1 VKQVV
6 QQIGGGPVQVLDVP
20 TPQFGPTEVLV
31 RTEAS
36 IISAGTER
44 AITSLAQSNLLA
56 KAKARPD
63 LVRKVVARAK
73 VDGIAATVANVR
85 GRLAEDLPLGYSA
98 AGRVL
103 AVGENVVGI
112 VAGDL
117 VATAGAGWAN
127 HAETQAVP
135 GLLCSVVPSSVTAE
149 DAAFATIASI
159 ALHGLRLAE
168 VGVGSKVVVQG
179 AGLVGQIAAR
189 LATAAGCDVI
199 ALDVSPD
206 AVAGASNRGI
216 HALVDSGPAATA
228 LILDWSRG
236 RGADAVLVC
245 AAGHSSEIVGR
256 VPALC
261 RDRATVVIVGDV
273 GLSLSRTPFYE
284 KELTLRFARSYGP
297 GRYDREYEQ
306 WGVDYP
312 AGQVRWTEGRN
323 LEAVLDLLV
332 RRRLIV
338 SDLVTHRFPIE
349 RAAEAYDL
357 IESRREPYVAIAIE
371 YPRAATTTEH
381 IDGGT
386 PTARPSGAPARPLA
400 IGWLGAG
407 NFSTGVLLPAF
418 KTAGF
423 TDLLCVASTRGV
435 SATRMAE
442 SGGFLR
448 AVSGSDEVINDP
460 NVGTVVI
467 ATPHDSHGRL
477 VEQALRAGK
486 NVWCEKPLALSSDD
500 LDLIEA
506 AAPAGG
512 VLAVGFNRRFA
523 PATAAVRRALP
534 VGEPR
539 FVIYRV
545 AAGVLPEKHWYHD
558 RRKGGRLLGE
568 VCHFVDTASALIG
581 ADPVDVVS
589 VGAGRPHETLL
600 ADDLSVTM
608 RYPDGSMAVIVYTSA
623 AGGWGKEY
631 VEVVSG
637 TYRAVIDDYRSA
649 TVNGKNV
656 WKGRQDKGHKAA
668 VAQFKSDVV
677 RGESDIT
684 AASLATS
691 RAVIA
696 AAASLL
702 QSG

>member
-1 VKQVV
+1 MKQVI
-6 QQIGGGPVQVLDVP
+6 QQIGGGPVKVLDVP
-20 TPQFGPTEVLV
+20 SPQFGPTEVLV

-73 VDGIAATVANVR
+73 VDGIAATLANVR

-98 AGRVL
+98 AGRVV

-112 VAGDL
+112 AVGDL

-127 HAETQAVP
+127 HAELQAVP
-135 GLLCSVVPSSVTAE
+135 GLLCSVVPSSVTPE

-179 AGLVGQIAAR
+179 AGLVGQLAAR
-189 LATAAGCDVI
+189 LAAAAGCDVI
-199 ALDVSPD
+199 ALDVSSA
-206 AVAGASNRGI
+206 AVAGASGRGI
-216 HALVDSGPAATA
+216 HAVVDSGERATA
-228 LILDWSRG
+228 SILDWSRG

-245 AAGHSSEIVGR
+245 AAGASSEIVGR

-273 GLSLSRTPFYE
+273 GLHLSRTPFYE
-284 KELTLRFARSYGP
+284 KELALRFARSYGP
-297 GRYDREYEQ
+297 GRYEREYEQ

-312 AGQVRWTEGRN
+312 VGQVRWTEGRN
-323 LEAVLDLLV
+323 LEAVIDLLD
-332 RRRLIV
+332 RGQIIV

-349 RAAEAYDL
+349 QATEAYTL
-357 IESRREPYVAIAIE
+357 IESRQEPYVAIAIE
-371 YPRAATTTEH
+371 YPQFESAAESIDGDAPAAT
-381 IDGGT
+381 
-386 PTARPSGAPARPLA
+386 PASAPAQPLA
-400 IGWLGAG
+400 VGWLGAG

-418 KTAGF
+418 KAAGVTEF
-423 TDLLCVASTRGV
+423 VCVASTRGV
-435 SATRMAE
+435 SAARMARA
-442 SGGFLR
+442 GGFAH
-448 AVSGSDEVINDP
+448 AVSSADEVIDDP
-460 NVGTVVI
+460 TVGTVVI
-467 ATPHDSHGRL
+467 ATPHESHGRL

-486 NVWCEKPLALSSDD
+486 NVWCEKPLALSSQE

-506 AAPAGG
+506 AVPEGG
-512 VLAVGFNRRFA
+512 VLAIGFNRRFS
-523 PATAAVRRALP
+523 PAVAAIRQALP
-534 VGEPR
+534 VGDPR

-558 RRKGGRLLGE
+558 RRQGGRLMGE

-581 ADPVDVVS
+581 DDPVDVVS

-600 ADDLSVTM
+600 ADDLSVTL
-608 RYPDGSMAVIVYTSA
+608 RYPDGSMAIIVYTSA

-649 TVNGKNV
+649 EINGKNV

-668 VAQFKSDVV
+668 VARFTSDVL
-677 RGESDIT
+677 RGFSDIT
-684 AASLATS
+684 PASLATS
-691 RAVIA
+691 RTVIA
-696 AAASLL
+696 AASSLL